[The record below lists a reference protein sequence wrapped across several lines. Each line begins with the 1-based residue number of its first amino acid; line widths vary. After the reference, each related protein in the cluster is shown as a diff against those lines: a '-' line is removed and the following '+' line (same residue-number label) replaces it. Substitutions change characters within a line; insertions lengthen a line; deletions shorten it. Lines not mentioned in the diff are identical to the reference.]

1 MNKAMTKLLL
11 RKGKLSTDDW
21 YVFLEEIR
29 HRIKPRLDKFSLPTF
44 GNLACMD
51 DRSGRYYQLIEDA
64 PLFVNGDY
72 KLSDYGLSYFIDDR
86 QRIDGI
92 KNQSRMIHAYG
103 LSRDGEWVI
112 ISVSVALKDIDLNP
126 RRKPLLGSEDAPL
139 RREYASSVTI
149 LKASLK
155 DMLER
160 SKAPVGAVW
169 MLLKMAV
176 SDWECRRRVLHED
189 AQKLAREFQIYDE
202 ILMSL

>member
-1 MNKAMTKLLL
+1 MTKLLL

-29 HRIKPRLDKFSLPTF
+29 HKIKPRLDKFTLPTF

-51 DRSGRYYQLIEDA
+51 DGSGRYYQLIEDA
-64 PLFVNGDY
+64 PLFLDGDY
-72 KLSDYGLSYFIDDR
+72 TEYTLADNGLSYFVDDG
-86 QRIDGI
+86 QRLDGI
-92 KNQSRMIHAYG
+92 KKHSRKINAYG
-103 LSRDGEWVI
+103 LSRGGEWVI
-112 ISVSVALKDIDLNP
+112 ISVSVALRDIDLNP

-139 RREYASSVTI
+139 RREYASGVTI

-176 SDWECRRRVLHED
+176 SDWECKRRVLHED
-189 AQKLAREFQIYDE
+189 AKKLDREFQIYDE